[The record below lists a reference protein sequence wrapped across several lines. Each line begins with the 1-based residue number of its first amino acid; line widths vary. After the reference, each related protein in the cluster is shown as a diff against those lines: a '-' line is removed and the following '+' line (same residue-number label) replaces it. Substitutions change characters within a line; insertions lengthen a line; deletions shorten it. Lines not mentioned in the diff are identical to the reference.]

1 MKIKLN
7 ENQLNQ
13 LINECVKQ
21 CINEIAGYKDT
32 MAKADKAFD
41 LNTPRGVA
49 NSIFR
54 PKKLKQFLKAK
65 AYGDIEGQFAAR
77 DLNREYKR
85 VPLNNEPLRQ
95 GYDFPEADWDTYAIM
110 NGRKGENGEE
120 IFNNRT
126 KNYRDAINKYGT
138 NGVKL
143 EPSFYEPLQ

>member
-32 MAKADKAFD
+32 IAKADKAFD
-41 LNTPRGVA
+41 LNTPRGVTNA
-49 NSIFR
+49 LVR
-54 PKKLKQFLKAK
+54 PKKFKQYLKVKSH
-65 AYGDIEGQFAAR
+65 GDNEGRFAAQ
-77 DLNREYKR
+77 DLNNEYRR
-85 VPLNNEPLRQ
+85 VPLDHEPLRQ
-95 GYDFPEADWDTYAIM
+95 GADFPDPDWDTYAIM

>member
-7 ENQLNQ
+7 EIQLNQ

-54 PKKLKQFLKAK
+54 PKKLKQYLKAK

-85 VPLNNEPLRQ
+85 VPLNYEPLRQ
-95 GYDFPEADWDTYAIM
+95 GYDFPEAEWDTYAIM
-110 NGRKGENGEE
+110 NGRKGEDGEE

-126 KNYRDAINKYGT
+126 KNYRDAINK
-138 NGVKL
+138 
-143 EPSFYEPLQ
+143 

>member
-95 GYDFPEADWDTYAIM
+95 GYDFPEAEWDTYAIM

-126 KNYRDAINKYGT
+126 KNYRNTIEKYGT
-138 NGVKL
+138 NGVEL
-143 EPSFYEPLQ
+143 EPKFYHH

>member
-95 GYDFPEADWDTYAIM
+95 GYDFPDPDWDTYAIM